1 MFRSW
6 AEALEERVENSFD
19 PSFEWMTRYCVRLS
33 QGMLSA
39 NLQLQ
44 QRAKAQQLHN
54 FRVKVNQCGELISYV
69 IQSLTLR
76 IFSVSLKSLNAAVLF
91 GIVGY
96 YL

>member
-54 FRVKVNQCGELISYV
+54 FRVKVNQSGELTTSF
-69 IQSLTLR
+69 SL
-76 IFSVSLKSLNAAVLF
+76 
-91 GIVGY
+91 
-96 YL
+96 

>member
-1 MFRSW
+1 MFQSW
-6 AEALEERVENSFD
+6 AEPLEERVENSFD